1 MANVKLQNSLIMLNE
16 FYRYIIT
23 NILVFMLDI
32 SILFVLTE
40 FLNIYYLF
48 SASISLG
55 IAFSANYYL
64 SIKWVFE
71 SRKYFDKPI
80 FEYFSMITISVVVS
94 GINILG
100 IWLLSEYLQFH
111 YVFSKINISI
121 FTLLVK
127 FFLRKIILF

>member
-1 MANVKLQNSLIMLNE
+1 MANVKLQNAPKMLNE

-40 FLNIYYLF
+40 LFNIYYLF

-94 GINILG
+94 GINISG

-111 YVFSKINISI
+111 YIISKINISI
-121 FTLLVK
+121 FTLLMK

>member
-1 MANVKLQNSLIMLNE
+1 MANIKLQNSPLVLNE

-23 NILVFMLDI
+23 NILVFILDI
-32 SILFVLTE
+32 SILFIFAE
-40 FLNIYYLF
+40 FFNIYYMF

-55 IAFSANYYL
+55 IAFSTNYYL

-80 FEYFSMITISVVVS
+80 FEYFSMITISFVVS

-100 IWLLSEYLQFH
+100 IWLLTEYLQFH
-111 YVFSKINISI
+111 YIISKISISF
-121 FTLLVK
+121 FTLFIK

>member
-80 FEYFSMITISVVVS
+80 FEYFSMIAISVVVS

-111 YVFSKINISI
+111 YIISKISISI
-121 FTLLVK
+121 FTLLMK

>member
-64 SIKWVFE
+64 SIIWVFE

-80 FEYFSMITISVVVS
+80 FEYFSMIAISVVVS

-111 YVFSKINISI
+111 YIISKINISI
-121 FTLLVK
+121 FTLLMK